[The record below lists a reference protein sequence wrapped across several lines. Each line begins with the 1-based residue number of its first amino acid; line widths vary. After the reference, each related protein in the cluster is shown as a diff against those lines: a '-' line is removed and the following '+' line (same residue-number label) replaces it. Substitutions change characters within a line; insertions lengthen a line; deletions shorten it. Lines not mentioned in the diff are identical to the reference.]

1 MILIGKK
8 QHTKRA
14 EKINVDKLHIGGF
27 VLKKNVRKCSKN
39 QILLIW

>member
-27 VLKKNVRKCSKN
+27 VFKKKMYVNAVKTKFC
-39 QILLIW
+39 